1 MKDWG
6 SDTNHSGGLHQVL
19 WTETCNVNCGQSGR
33 VTKVLLST
41 NTYTYDLS
49 VWWFVLILSELEKS
63 HFQPLYSVCWNVF
76 SMKIIQQD
84 LMELLM
90 WCWASQSKTWEDL
103 QFLHSVV
110 ILESELWCSDLQI
123 ETRKSLKFWMVSG
136 DLEFFTQILCVW
148 NLVSVSLYF
157 CMSLCLSVSCHN
169 SLIDLEMQKFEIFIV
184 SCLKLSNQ
192 QGEGWQK
199 NLSQKSWPIFWK
211 MLHSG
216 LDCICS
222 SAIWS
227 CFHV

>member
-1 MKDWG
+1 MICFDFVRIREI
-6 SDTNHSGGLHQVL
+6 SFSAI
-19 WTETCNVNCGQSGR
+19 
-33 VTKVLLST
+33 LLCMLKCFFNENNSARF
-41 NTYTYDLS
+41 DGIAD
-49 VWWFVLILSELEKS
+49 VI
-63 HFQPLYSVCWNVF
+63 PRR
-76 SMKIIQQD
+76 
-84 LMELLM
+84 
-90 WCWASQSKTWEDL
+90 TWEDL
-103 QFLHSVV
+103 QSLHSVV

-123 ETRKSLKFWMVSG
+123 ETRKSLKFQMVSG

-169 SLIDLEMQKFEIFIV
+169 SLIDLEMQKFEISIV